1 MAEYRTVQTDT
12 SPFQFYPSERL
23 VEANTGRPN
32 PIHLSELD
40 RLLLGI
46 INRVLIVTG
55 LLAYRYLESA
65 GSQKISLDDIRACL
79 RRLADNGYL
88 NRLRFQTSAGQSNLQ
103 VYTLGE
109 LGRQAV
115 ESAGRSVLRAGYV
128 DRMDS
133 LHAKRQLAALQFIIA
148 QGYVTEAEHTAFG
161 RLVRDI
167 HDPAGN
173 HLFRPQAVVQ
183 TKEKTV
189 FVEAVRQNSSAV
201 DDLVRKLKRINGT
214 LASGD
219 SLNLTGFGS
228 YEVVIVAESCQHMTF
243 LMEELEGRLRE
254 KLCFKLSFTN
264 DQDTFCQN
272 KRLYSLPEKQH
283 FGGKFAEKLAELLRF

>member
-1 MAEYRTVQTDT
+1 MAEYKTVQTGT
-12 SPFQFYPSERL
+12 SPFQFYPGERL
-23 VEANTGRPN
+23 VEANTGLPN

-55 LLAYRYLESA
+55 LLAYRYLEAA
-65 GSQKISLDDIRACL
+65 GSQNISLDDVRACL

-88 NRLRFQTSAGQSNLQ
+88 NRLRFRTSSGQSNLQ

-115 ESAGRSVLRAGYV
+115 ESAGRTVLRAGYV

-133 LHAKRQLAALQFIIA
+133 IHAKRQLAALQFIIA

-173 HLFRPQAVVQ
+173 RLFRPQAVVQ
-183 TKEKTV
+183 MKDKTT
-189 FVEAVRQNSSAV
+189 FVETVRKNGGSTEE
-201 DDLVRKLKRINGT
+201 LVCKLKRINDT
-214 LASGD
+214 LASSGP
-219 SLNLTGFGS
+219 LNLTES
-228 YEVVIVAESCQHMTF
+228 ENYEVVIVAESHSHMTQ
-243 LMEELEGRLRE
+243 LMQELAGKLQKNCSFQLR
-254 KLCFKLSFTN
+254 FTN
-264 DQDTFCQN
+264 DQDTFYRN
-272 KRLYSLPEKQH
+272 RRLYALPEKRS
-283 FGGKFAEKLAELLRF
+283 FGIRLSDKLAELMGF

>member
-1 MAEYRTVQTDT
+1 MAEYRTVQTGT

-23 VEANTGRPN
+23 VEAITGLPN

-133 LHAKRQLAALQFIIA
+133 LHAKRQLAALQFIVA

-183 TKEKTV
+183 TREKTV
-189 FVEAVRQNSSAV
+189 FVEAVRSSSGSV
-201 DDLVRKLKRINGT
+201 DELVCKLKRINDT
-214 LASGD
+214 LASG
-219 SLNLTGFGS
+219 SPLNLTESEG
-228 YEVVIVAESCQHMTF
+228 YEVVIVAESHSHMTQ
-243 LMEELEGRLRE
+243 LMQELAGKLQGKYSFQLR
-254 KLCFKLSFTN
+254 FTN
-264 DQDTFCQN
+264 DQDTFYRN
-272 KRLYSLPEKQH
+272 KRLYALPEKRS
-283 FGGKFAEKLAELLRF
+283 FDIRFSDKLAGLLGF